1 MSAAIKGTQ
10 NRRIL
15 AQINDLLEGKGVRK
29 MCNTYQ
35 INGRALNRMPVNDL
49 LRLQAE
55 YTRRCLNETQSGDP
69 FGQVTFRG

>member
-1 MSAAIKGTQ
+1 MAAAIKGTQ

-15 AQINDLLEGKGVRK
+15 AQINDLLEGKTVK
-29 MCNTYQ
+29 DVQSYE
-35 INGRALNRMPVNDL
+35 INGRALNKMPVNDL

-55 YTRRCLNETQSGDP
+55 YTRRCLNETRSRP